1 MNRNNL
7 PLFKAIFDPD
17 DLDEGVFTV
26 SLVEEPAVESYFIA
40 FDKDEELSFSIVDE
54 FAHKVIGVVL
64 RADYPILRVDGEGK
78 YYNLVFDKDTIYN
91 ITQRFVRSGFTGS
104 VSVLHNGVPVDG
116 VDLTQLFIKDESK
129 GISPKGFESIED
141 GSLFAEYKV
150 NNSDI
155 WEKIISGELKGFSVE
170 GVFGVKETPNQ
181 TNKPNE
187 TNKFNLINMNKLRDK
202 LAKLL
207 LKFDSVS
214 TDKADLFYD
223 HEGELVVGDE
233 VYTYDANGDRASVED
248 GDYESDGYVY
258 VIKEGKVEEIR
269 EKETAKDDSADPAAK
284 EDVAAEEVEIE
295 VPSTPDPAVAAGPE
309 DVITPAIEALAKK
322 IAGLEERLAALEEK
336 VKEPVAAPIVEEFNK
351 INLRTGD
358 NRADRLAAIG
368 AALK

>member
-54 FAHKVIGVVL
+54 SEHKVIGVVL

-78 YYNLVFDKDTIYN
+78 YYNLVFDRDTIYN
-91 ITQRFVRSGFTGS
+91 LTQRFVRSGFTGS
-104 VSVLHNGVPVDG
+104 VSILHNGVPVDG

-258 VIKEGKVEEIR
+258 VIKEGKVDEIR
-269 EKETAKDDSADPAAK
+269 EKETSKADPADPEVASK

-295 VPSTPDPAVAAGPE
+295 VPDTPDPGMKE
-309 DVITPAIEALAKK
+309 DVITPRIEVLEAK
-322 IAGLEERLAALEEK
+322 IAELEERLAALEEK
-336 VKEPVAAPIVEEFNK
+336 VKEPVVAPIVEEFNK

>member
-54 FAHKVIGVVL
+54 SEHKVIGVVL

-104 VSVLHNGVPVDG
+104 VSILHNGVPVDG

-170 GVFGVKETPNQ
+170 GVFGVKETSNQ

-233 VYTYDANGDRASVED
+233 VYTYDENGDRASVED

-258 VIKEGKVEEIR
+258 VIKEGKVDEIR
-269 EKETAKDDSADPAAK
+269 EKEPAKDDPAASK
-284 EDVAAEEVEIE
+284 EDVTAEEVEIE
-295 VPSTPDPAVAAGPE
+295 VPDTPDPDMKE
-309 DVITPAIEALAKK
+309 DVITPCIEALEAK
-322 IAGLEERLAALEEK
+322 ITELEERLAALEEK
-336 VKEPVAAPIVEEFNK
+336 VKEPVVEPIVEEFNK

>member
-104 VSVLHNGVPVDG
+104 VSILHNGVPVDG

-150 NNSDI
+150 NNSDV

-181 TNKPNE
+181 TNKLNE

-269 EKETAKDDSADPAAK
+269 EKEPAADPADPAASK
-284 EDVAAEEVEIE
+284 EDVTAEEVEIE
-295 VPSTPDPAVAAGPE
+295 VPDPSIPAE
-309 DVITPAIEALAKK
+309 DVITPAIEALTKK
-322 IAGLEERLAALEEK
+322 IAELEERLAALEEK

>member
-1 MNRNNL
+1 
-7 PLFKAIFDPD
+7 
-17 DLDEGVFTV
+17 
-26 SLVEEPAVESYFIA
+26 
-40 FDKDEELSFSIVDE
+40 
-54 FAHKVIGVVL
+54 
-64 RADYPILRVDGEGK
+64 
-78 YYNLVFDKDTIYN
+78 
-91 ITQRFVRSGFTGS
+91 
-104 VSVLHNGVPVDG
+104 
-116 VDLTQLFIKDESK
+116 
-129 GISPKGFESIED
+129 
-141 GSLFAEYKV
+141 
-150 NNSDI
+150 
-155 WEKIISGELKGFSVE
+155 
-170 GVFGVKETPNQ
+170 
-181 TNKPNE
+181 
-187 TNKFNLINMNKLRDK
+187 MNKLRDK

-269 EKETAKDDSADPAAK
+269 EKEPAADPAPK
-284 EDVAAEEVEIE
+284 EDVTAEEVEIE
-295 VPSTPDPAVAAGPE
+295 VPSTPDPAVPE
-309 DVITPAIEALAKK
+309 DVITPAIEALTKK
-322 IAGLEERLAALEEK
+322 IAELEERLAALEEK

>member
-54 FAHKVIGVVL
+54 SEHKVIGVVL

-91 ITQRFVRSGFTGS
+91 ITQRFLRSGFTGS
-104 VSVLHNGVPVDG
+104 VSILHNGVPVDG

-170 GVFGVKETPNQ
+170 GVFGVKASNQ

-207 LKFDSVS
+207 LKFDSIS

-258 VIKEGKVEEIR
+258 VIKESKVEEIR
-269 EKETAKDDSADPAAK
+269 EKEPAADPADPAAK
-284 EDVAAEEVEIE
+284 EDVTAEEVEIE
-295 VPSTPDPAVAAGPE
+295 VPDTPDPDMKE

-322 IAGLEERLAALEEK
+322 IAELEARIAALEEK
-336 VKEPVAAPIVEEFNK
+336 VKEPVVEPIVEEFNK

>member
-54 FAHKVIGVVL
+54 SEHKVIGVVL

-104 VSVLHNGVPVDG
+104 VSILHNGVPVDG

-269 EKETAKDDSADPAAK
+269 EKEPAKDNPAASK
-284 EDVAAEEVEIE
+284 EDVVAEEVEIE
-295 VPSTPDPAVAAGPE
+295 VPDTPDPDMKE
-309 DVITPAIEALAKK
+309 DVITPCIEALEAK
-322 IAGLEERLAALEEK
+322 ITELEERLAALEEK
-336 VKEPVAAPIVEEFNK
+336 VKEPVVEPIVEEFNK

>member
-54 FAHKVIGVVL
+54 SEHKVIGVVL

-91 ITQRFVRSGFTGS
+91 ITQRFLRSGFTGS
-104 VSVLHNGVPVDG
+104 VSILHNGVPVDG

-170 GVFGVKETPNQ
+170 GVFGVKASNQ

-207 LKFDSVS
+207 LKFDSIS

-258 VIKEGKVEEIR
+258 VIKESKVEEIR
-269 EKETAKDDSADPAAK
+269 EKEPAADPADPAVK
-284 EDVAAEEVEIE
+284 EDVTAEEVEIE
-295 VPSTPDPAVAAGPE
+295 VPDTPDPDMKE

-322 IAGLEERLAALEEK
+322 IAELEARIAALEEK

>member
-54 FAHKVIGVVL
+54 SEHKVIGVVL

-78 YYNLVFDKDTIYN
+78 YYNLVFDRDTIYN

-104 VSVLHNGVPVDG
+104 VSILHNGIPVDG

-181 TNKPNE
+181 TNKSNE

-233 VYTYDANGDRASVED
+233 VYTYDENGDRASVED

-269 EKETAKDDSADPAAK
+269 EKESAADPDTK
-284 EDVAAEEVEIE
+284 EGVTAEEV
-295 VPSTPDPAVAAGPE
+295 VVDPATSDPETKE
-309 DVITPAIEALAKK
+309 DVITPRIEALEAK
-322 IAGLEERLAALEEK
+322 IAALEERLAALEEK
-336 VKEPVAAPIVEEFNK
+336 VKEPVVEPIVEEFNK

>member
-104 VSVLHNGVPVDG
+104 VSILHNGIPVDG

-170 GVFGVKETPNQ
+170 GVFGVKASNQ
-181 TNKPNE
+181 TNKLNE

-233 VYTYDANGDRASVED
+233 VYTYDANGDRAPVED

-258 VIKEGKVEEIR
+258 VIKEGKVDEIR
-269 EKETAKDDSADPAAK
+269 EKEPAADPAPK
-284 EDVAAEEVEIE
+284 EDVTAEEVEIE
-295 VPSTPDPAVAAGPE
+295 VPDTPDPSIPAE

-336 VKEPVAAPIVEEFNK
+336 VKEPVVAPVVEEFNK

>member
-78 YYNLVFDKDTIYN
+78 YYNLVFDRDTIYN

-104 VSVLHNGVPVDG
+104 VSILHNGIPVEG

-181 TNKPNE
+181 TNKLNE

-233 VYTYDANGDRASVED
+233 VYTYDANGDRAPVED
-248 GDYESDGYVY
+248 GDYESDGYIY

-269 EKETAKDDSADPAAK
+269 EKEPAADPAAK
-284 EDVAAEEVEIE
+284 EDVTAEEVEIE
-295 VPSTPDPAVAAGPE
+295 VPATPDPSMKE
-309 DVITPAIEALAKK
+309 DVITPAIEALTKK
-322 IAGLEERLAALEEK
+322 IAELEERLAALEEK
-336 VKEPVAAPIVEEFNK
+336 VKEPVVAPVVEEFNK

>member
-54 FAHKVIGVVL
+54 SEHKVIGVVL

-78 YYNLVFDKDTIYN
+78 YYNLVFDRDTIYN

-104 VSVLHNGVPVDG
+104 VSILHNGVPVDG

-155 WEKIISGELKGFSVE
+155 WEKIISGELKGFSIE
-170 GVFGVKETPNQ
+170 GVFGVKASNQ

-269 EKETAKDDSADPAAK
+269 EKETSADPMDAPK
-284 EDVAAEEVEIE
+284 EDVTAEEVEIE
-295 VPSTPDPAVAAGPE
+295 VPSTPDPVMKE
-309 DVITPAIEALAKK
+309 DVITPAIESLAKK

>member
-54 FAHKVIGVVL
+54 SEHKVIGVVL

-91 ITQRFVRSGFTGS
+91 ITQRFLRSGFTGS
-104 VSVLHNGVPVDG
+104 VSILHNGVPVDG

-170 GVFGVKETPNQ
+170 GVFGVKASNQ

-207 LKFDSVS
+207 LKFDSIS

-258 VIKEGKVEEIR
+258 VIKESKVEEIR
-269 EKETAKDDSADPAAK
+269 EKEPAADPADPAAK
-284 EDVAAEEVEIE
+284 EDVTAEEVEIE
-295 VPSTPDPAVAAGPE
+295 VPDTPDPDMKE

-322 IAGLEERLAALEEK
+322 IAELEARIAALEEK

>member
-54 FAHKVIGVVL
+54 SEHKVIGVVL

-104 VSVLHNGVPVDG
+104 VSILHNGVPVDG

-170 GVFGVKETPNQ
+170 GVFGMKETPNK
-181 TNKPNE
+181 TNKQNE

-269 EKETAKDDSADPAAK
+269 EKEPAADPAAK
-284 EDVAAEEVEIE
+284 EDVTAEEVEIE
-295 VPSTPDPAVAAGPE
+295 VPSTPDPSIPAG
-309 DVITPAIEALAKK
+309 DVITPAIEALTKK
-322 IAGLEERLAALEEK
+322 IAELEERLAALEEK
-336 VKEPVAAPIVEEFNK
+336 VKEPVVEPIVEEFNK

>member
-1 MNRNNL
+1 
-7 PLFKAIFDPD
+7 
-17 DLDEGVFTV
+17 
-26 SLVEEPAVESYFIA
+26 
-40 FDKDEELSFSIVDE
+40 
-54 FAHKVIGVVL
+54 
-64 RADYPILRVDGEGK
+64 
-78 YYNLVFDKDTIYN
+78 
-91 ITQRFVRSGFTGS
+91 
-104 VSVLHNGVPVDG
+104 
-116 VDLTQLFIKDESK
+116 
-129 GISPKGFESIED
+129 
-141 GSLFAEYKV
+141 
-150 NNSDI
+150 
-155 WEKIISGELKGFSVE
+155 
-170 GVFGVKETPNQ
+170 
-181 TNKPNE
+181 
-187 TNKFNLINMNKLRDK
+187 MNKLRDK

-269 EKETAKDDSADPAAK
+269 EKEPAADPADPMDAPK
-284 EDVAAEEVEIE
+284 EDVTAEEVEIE
-295 VPSTPDPAVAAGPE
+295 VPDPSIPAG

-322 IAGLEERLAALEEK
+322 IAELEERLAALEEK
-336 VKEPVAAPIVEEFNK
+336 VKEPVVEPIVEEFNK